1 MTTEEKD
8 IYAIGEVPPLGFVPK
23 KMHAWVIR
31 KDRHGNPMQSFQSEE
46 VGIPEI
52 GPSDVLVLVMAAGV
66 NYNGVWAGLGKPIS
80 VLDVTKKIII
90 LLVLMP
96 LELFGK
102 LVQLLKNGKLV
113 MKLLFTQ

>member
-31 KDRHGNPMQSFQSEE
+31 KDRHGNPMQSFQAEE
-46 VGIPEI
+46 FDVPEI
-52 GPSDVLVLVMAAGV
+52 GPSDVLVFVMAAGV

-80 VLDVTKKIII
+80 VLDVTK
-90 LLVLMP
+90 
-96 LELFGK
+96 
-102 LVQLLKNGKLV
+102 
-113 MKLLFTQ
+113 

>member
-8 IYAIGEVPPLGFVPK
+8 IYAIGEVPPLGFVPN

-46 VGIPEI
+46 FDIPEI

-80 VLDVTKKIII
+80 VLDVTK
-90 LLVLMP
+90 
-96 LELFGK
+96 
-102 LVQLLKNGKLV
+102 N
-113 MKLLFTQ
+113 